1 MKKIV
6 LALAAGLAFTAGAH
20 AAPASASAAAQASA
34 PAAAPSAADQAT
46 IRALMD
52 SMNTRSS
59 LQASLQQ
66 LSKSLP
72 QMMRANA
79 EMGLRNNPKL
89 TPEQRQAELA
99 KVEQQLP
106 ALSAALQKEFN
117 DPKLVDEMYAEIVPL
132 YSRHFTLDEM
142 KAITEFYRTPA
153 GKKAL
158 QAMPQLMM
166 ESMQIGQKLMQPRVQ
181 RVIEQFKQKK

>member
-72 QMMRANA
+72 QMMRAIA
-79 EMGLRNNPKL
+79 EMGLRNDP
-89 TPEQRQAELA
+89 TPEQRQVELA

-132 YSRHFTLDEM
+132 YSRHFTVDEM

>member
-6 LALAAGLAFTAGAH
+6 LALTAAMAFSAGAS
-20 AAPASASAAAQASA
+20 AAPAAA
-34 PAAAPSAADQAT
+34 PAAPSAADQAT

-52 SMNTRSS
+52 SMNTRAS
-59 LQASLQQ
+59 LSTSLQQ

-89 TPEQRQAELA
+89 TAEQRQAEMA

-106 ALSAALQKEFN
+106 AVSAALQKEFS
-117 DPKLVDEMYAEIVPL
+117 DPKLLDEMYAEIVPL
-132 YSRHFTLDEM
+132 YARHFTVEEM
-142 KAITEFYRTPA
+142 KAITEFYRTPT

-158 QAMPQLMM
+158 QEMPQLMM
-166 ESMQIGQKLMQPRVQ
+166 ESMRIGQKLMQPRVQ
-181 RVIEQFKQKK
+181 RVIEQFKPKK